1 MNKLNILQINSA
13 KNWGGGE
20 THLKDLIIG
29 LRDRGHKIFLTVRPQ
44 IANKFK
50 ELDINLKVLP
60 LKNSIDF
67 YSVFKLV
74 QIIKK
79 NEIDII
85 HVHNGKDYWL
95 AFFVKFFCKDIKIVA
110 TRHIVKPIK
119 NSFIHKIMLS
129 KIDQFIAVSESVKK
143 EMINSNNIS
152 KTKIEVIY
160 NGINIKEYKNIN
172 IEYLYKEFDLKI
184 DDFVIGIV
192 GTISDNKNQNL
203 FIDIVSDIEISN
215 TRFFIVG
222 EDNTIEQKYKKKL
235 LDKLETK
242 KITDKI
248 VLTGYREDIKELMS
262 LFDIL
267 IIPSKTEAFGLVAI
281 EAMASET
288 PVIANNIDGLEEIIQ
303 DNYNGF
309 LINNNSVYKFR
320 KVMMCLYNNKELY
333 NNIVGNGI
341 CNVKN
346 NFSFQKMTNE
356 VEKVYIN
363 IISG

>member
-242 KITDKI
+242 K
-248 VLTGYREDIKELMS
+248 
-262 LFDIL
+262 
-267 IIPSKTEAFGLVAI
+267 
-281 EAMASET
+281 
-288 PVIANNIDGLEEIIQ
+288 NN
-303 DNYNGF
+303 
-309 LINNNSVYKFR
+309 R
-320 KVMMCLYNNKELY
+320 
-333 NNIVGNGI
+333 
-341 CNVKN
+341 
-346 NFSFQKMTNE
+346 
-356 VEKVYIN
+356 
-363 IISG
+363 